1 MTPNLSNVTTLDH
14 VELRKPAGP
23 STAPNAEAMGRLP
36 ALPETIATGQ
46 EGSSSSGSSRGRRL
60 HEEEDA
66 PYGIAKSGG
75 RQLLAAAKVKTSP
88 SPLRSFTEAHTPY
101 FFVFFLSAHQFL

>member
-23 STAPNAEAMGRLP
+23 STAPNAEAMGLP

-46 EGSSSSGSSRGRRL
+46 EGSSSSSGSSRGRRL
-60 HEEEDA
+60 HEQEYA
-66 PYGIAKSGG
+66 PYGMAKNGG